1 VIPTLKQWRY
11 ELRHDRASALE
22 RFAGMGVAQ
31 LSAWLA
37 SGGEVLFGTDV
48 GYMNDYDPGD
58 EYALKAEA
66 GMSPTQILA
75 SLTTTP
81 AAKFGDSGR
90 LGRIAPGFVADLV
103 ILSEDPLSDV
113 RAFAA
118 VAYTI
123 RDGRVIY
130 RK

>member
-1 VIPTLKQWRY
+1 
-11 ELRHDRASALE
+11 
-22 RFAGMGVAQ
+22 MGVAQ

-58 EYALKAEA
+58 EYALMAEA

-130 RK
+130 RKESSEAAWRALWLFAC